1 ARARED
7 APSTRAPGGRP
18 LADREHGADGRRRG
32 LRRDRAL
39 VPGPRRPEPDLA
51 REGDR
56 ERLPARGDLLG
67 SVVGDRPAGRAR
79 RARHPGLQPHR
90 AGARGRAQ
98 PAPAG
103 SAPRRAD
110 LPAAA
115 ARRPER
121 RVAVSA
127 LLAVEDL
134 HAWFELPGG
143 GALHAVQGVSLSVA
157 RGERLGLVGESG
169 CGKTTTA
176 L

>member
-1 ARARED
+1 
-7 APSTRAPGGRP
+7 
-18 LADREHGADGRRRG
+18 RRT
-32 LRRDRAL
+32 
-39 VPGPRRPEPDLA
+39 
-51 REGDR
+51 
-56 ERLPARGDLLG
+56 
-67 SVVGDRPAGRAR
+67 
-79 RARHPGLQPHR
+79 RHPGLQPHR

-103 SAPRRAD
+103 GAPRRAH

-115 ARRPER
+115 AHRPER

-134 HAWFELPGG
+134 HVWFELPGG
-143 GALHAVQGVSLSVA
+143 GELHAVQGVSLSIA

-176 L
+176 LAIMGLLPPTASAAGRVLLDGEDVLAGGESKMRPHRWVDVAIVIQ